1 MALEFVA
8 LKLAEAVVSQV
19 VQTLTD
25 LLKNEAAALSSVRED
40 VEYLQKE
47 LMFMM
52 DFLKDADKKQE
63 QNGLVRR
70 WIAEVKDLACEI
82 EDVIETFI
90 YKINSS
96 YKIKAKLHQHE
107 LRRKIV
113 SIKRKIEDLNRQ
125 RQMYNIELS
134 SGEGT
139 SSSLSRLR
147 MTYPDDDD
155 GDDIITLKDTTATL
169 KAQLMAKEDRL
180 CVVSIV
186 GMGGLGKTTLAK
198 KIYNDV
204 DVKKHFDCYAWV
216 FVSQQCVPRDVWSEI
231 LMQVGFHSDQP
242 ERTTLGGKKYTRQ
255 SLEKIKNKREL
266 VKDLDDHQL
275 AAAMRSTLQE
285 KRYLIVLDDIWGID
299 AWHSVKKAFPKGK
312 LGSKVVFTTRIEA
325 VASIADP
332 HSSPIKL
339 PLLTP
344 TESLELLKLKAF
356 PRDAFA
362 QHGCPLDFEELGKQM
377 VEKCG
382 GLPLAIVVLGGLL
395 KTKMNSLDGWK
406 KVQKDVQASSFNKL
420 KSEKQYGVED
430 ILDLSFQDLPY
441 YLKQCFL
448 YLGRFSEDSE
458 IPKGKLIQ
466 LWIAEGFVPTTET
479 EDADQYLAEL
489 INRCMV
495 QVGEREPVRNDVK
508 TCRLHDLMRDFC
520 MSKAKEE
527 MFLEVLQPNEMNKFS
542 TATRSRRI
550 AINVNQDLVQH
561 TRWVEQVR
569 PHLCSLPNSVSTPWA
584 EQVHS
589 NLRSLLCYVPI
600 LSMRQ
605 KKFALL
611 RVLELD
617 FILERITTLPKG
629 IGYLIHLRYLRVSG
643 VRKLRLPSI
652 GNLRNL
658 QTLDLANNDELSLPS
673 TMWRLRNLRHLLL
686 PCRYSLPF
694 WTSRPI
700 FKNDVLT
707 KLETLMWIKAK
718 DLIRHNA
725 VLPLRNIQALGICE
739 IGSDKEVT
747 LVLESLSSQSQSS
760 GLRTLKMEF
769 WDGEFPKLEFLSHCH
784 VLLSLELLGA
794 LSRENI
800 SFLPRSL
807 TEFRIHR
814 CMITQ
819 DKIEVLEKM
828 PNLRFLTVDF
838 DHPYTDRYK
847 WVFSVDGFP
856 KLEILVLRYLR
867 GLEEWEV
874 EEGAM
879 PNLKRIDID
888 FIPFLKIIPEGIKYI
903 TTLCELNVTE

>member
-1 MALEFVA
+1 MALELVA

-19 VQTLTD
+19 VQALTD
-25 LLKNEAAALSSVRED
+25 LLKNEAVALSSVKED
-40 VEYLQKE
+40 VEYLQEE
-47 LMFMM
+47 LIIMM

-63 QNGLVRR
+63 LDNLVRR
-70 WIAEVKDLACEI
+70 WIAEVEDLACEI
-82 EDVIETFI
+82 EDAIETFI
-90 YKINSS
+90 YKVNSS
-96 YKIKAKLHQHE
+96 YKIKAMLHQRE
-107 LRRKIV
+107 LQRKIV
-113 SIKRKIEDLNRQ
+113 SIKNKIEILNRR
-125 RQMYNIELS
+125 RQMYNIERS

-139 SSSLSRLR
+139 NSSRRSLR

-155 GDDIITLKDTTATL
+155 EDDIITLKDTTAAL
-169 KAQLMAKEDRL
+169 KAQLMAEEDRL

-198 KIYNDV
+198 KVYNDV

-216 FVSQQCVPRDVWSEI
+216 FVSQQCAPRDVWSEI

-266 VKDLDDHQL
+266 VKDLDDHEL

-285 KRYLIVLDDIWGID
+285 KRYLIVLDDIWSID

-312 LGSKVVFTTRIEA
+312 LGSKVVFTTRNEI

-332 HSSPIKL
+332 QSSPIKL
-339 PLLTP
+339 PLLTRN
-344 TESLELLKLKAF
+344 ESLELLKLKAF
-356 PRDAFA
+356 PKDDSA
-362 QHGCPLDFEELGKQM
+362 QHGCPLDLEEVGKQM

-382 GLPLAIVVLGGLL
+382 GLPVAIVVLGGLL
-395 KTKMNSLDGWK
+395 RTKMNSLDGWK
-406 KVQKDVQASSFNKL
+406 KVQKDVQASSINKL

-441 YLKQCFL
+441 YLKYCFL
-448 YLGRFSEDSE
+448 YLGRFPEDSE

-479 EDADQYLAEL
+479 EDAEQYLAEL

-495 QVGEREPVRNDVK
+495 QVGKREPVRNDVK

-550 AINVNQDLVQH
+550 AINVKHDLVQH
-561 TRWVEQVR
+561 TRWVEKVC

-617 FILERITTLPKG
+617 FILERVTKLPKG
-629 IGYLIHLRYLRVSG
+629 IGNLIHLRYLRVSG
-643 VRKLRLPSI
+643 VTKLRLPSI

-658 QTLDLANNDELSLPS
+658 QTLDLANNDEVSLPS

-686 PCRYSLPF
+686 PYRYSLPF

-700 FKNDVLT
+700 FKNDVVT
-707 KLETLMWIKAK
+707 KLETLMINAK

-725 VLPLRNIQALGICE
+725 VLPLRNIQALGIWD
-739 IGSDKEVT
+739 IRSDKEVT
-747 LVLESLSSQSQSS
+747 LVLESLNSQSQSS
-760 GLRTLKMEF
+760 GLRTLTMYF
-769 WDGEFPKLEFLSHCH
+769 WDGEFPKLELLSHCH
-784 VLLSLELLGA
+784 VLLSLELGGA
-794 LSRENI
+794 VSHENI
-800 SFLPRSL
+800 SFLPPSL
-807 TEFRIHR
+807 TEFRIHN
-814 CMITQ
+814 CMFTQ

-828 PNLRFLTVDF
+828 PNLRILSVNF
-838 DHPYTDRYK
+838 DTSFKDRYK

-856 KLEILVLRYLR
+856 KLEILELSFLV
-867 GLEEWEV
+867 GLEEW
-874 EEGAM
+874 
-879 PNLKRIDID
+879 K
-888 FIPFLKIIPEGIKYI
+888 F
-903 TTLCELNVTE
+903 